1 MQTHSSAATTVA
13 HPWLAVV
20 AVALATFSVVTTEML
35 PVGLLTP
42 IAQDLASSAG
52 NAGLLISAPALLAA
66 LFAPMVVIAAGGINR
81 RRILCGLLMLLVVAN
96 AASALAPNMA
106 WMLAARLLVG
116 VCMGGIWAIAGG
128 LAIRLVV
135 AQRVGLATAI
145 IFGGVAAASVL
156 GVPLGAWIGE
166 LFGWRQAFAGMAL
179 LSTLVLLLHVAVIP
193 SLPVTASIQLRHF
206 AGQLR
211 NRQVLL
217 GLGLT
222 LLLVTGHFA
231 AFTYVRPL
239 LELVSGVDTAW
250 IGGLLLAYGIAGIVG
265 NFLVGLIAP
274 RNVSAAVIAI
284 AAGLLA
290 TSILFLSVGDA
301 PLHGGLLLLLWGL
314 AYGGVS
320 VGLMTWMM
328 QAAAKPTK
336 PGSESG
342 FVPKPDS
349 DPGLAIEVNSALYV
363 GAFNVGIALGAWA
376 GGRLLDQVGLGGN
389 LSATAVLAATALLLC
404 IASMV
409 WGRRC

>member
-128 LAIRLVV
+128 LAIRLVA

-301 PLHGGLLLLLWGL
+301 PLRGGLLLLLWGL

-328 QAAAKPTK
+328 QATAKPTE

-342 FVPKPDS
+342 FGTKPDS

-404 IASMV
+404 IASMIC
-409 WGRRC
+409 GRRC